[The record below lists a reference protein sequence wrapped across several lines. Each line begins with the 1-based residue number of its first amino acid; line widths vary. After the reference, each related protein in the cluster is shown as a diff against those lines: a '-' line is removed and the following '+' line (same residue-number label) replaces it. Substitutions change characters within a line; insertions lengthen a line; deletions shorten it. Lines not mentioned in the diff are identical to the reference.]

1 MPNVFIPGLVVPKAR
16 PRFNTHTGRVYTDP
30 KYKDYLE
37 MATDVVALFHKGD
50 PISDEVAVVMAFS
63 PRGVD
68 VTYEAATTPVA
79 WTGRKGD
86 LDNMV
91 GSIMDAMQKGGA
103 LSNDRNVVSIM
114 AWVE

>member
-30 KYKDYLE
+30 KYKAYLE
-37 MATDVVALFHKGD
+37 MATDVVALYHRGD
-50 PISDEVAVVMAFS
+50 PIMQEVAVVMKFT
-63 PRGVD
+63 PEGVD
-68 VTYEAATTPVA
+68 VTYEAATAAAT
-79 WTGRKGD
+79 WTSRKGD

-91 GSIMDAMQKGGA
+91 GSVMDAMQKGGA